1 MLTQEM
7 EKAEML
13 SPSPGTTRP
22 PRALPDALSQCMCG
36 THTHRY
42 TYTRIL
48 SCISAY
54 CHPFITPTASLTLKK
69 DVGN

>member
-1 MLTQEM
+1 MLTQEI

-36 THTHRY
+36 THTHTGIR
-42 TYTRIL
+42 THASFPAFLHTV
-48 SCISAY
+48 
-54 CHPFITPTASLTLKK
+54 TPSSHLPLASP
-69 DVGN
+69 